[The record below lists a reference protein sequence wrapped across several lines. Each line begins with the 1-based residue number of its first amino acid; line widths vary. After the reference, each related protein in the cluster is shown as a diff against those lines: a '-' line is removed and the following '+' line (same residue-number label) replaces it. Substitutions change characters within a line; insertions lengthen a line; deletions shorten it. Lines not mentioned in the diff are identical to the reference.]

1 MECHIR
7 INHIQM
13 CKQALPKYGIDLCHI
28 LAYILVSNHCCHW
41 FCRVVNTKQGPTFMA
56 CLDARQDR
64 LQVSHT
70 QIPIRTKALLGDLIH
85 CGFTWKTQR
94 STFLVCDKT
103 EFFTCTFT
111 ERSRILNIDS
121 APVLKIK
128 GDWYSL
134 CHWLLICV
142 GIFTTSTW

>member
-1 MECHIR
+1 
-7 INHIQM
+7 
-13 CKQALPKYGIDLCHI
+13 
-28 LAYILVSNHCCHW
+28 
-41 FCRVVNTKQGPTFMA
+41 MA

-70 QIPIRTKALLGDLIH
+70 QILIRTKALLGDLIH

-103 EFFTCTFT
+103 VVFTCTFT

-121 APVLKIK
+121 APVLKTKVI
-128 GDWYSL
+128 GIHCTTDLRRHFQYI
-134 CHWLLICV
+134 HLIDPTYARV
-142 GIFTTSTW
+142 EISMQ